1 MTLADERNCTVKKY
15 TIVDGSS
22 TALYP
27 KAIRGRTG
35 GLFEKQEPLAQGTNK
50 QYLGTYYRIN

>member
-15 TIVDGSS
+15 TIVD
-22 TALYP
+22 ALCP

-50 QYLGTYYRIN
+50 QYLGTY